1 MRTTWYCLDW
11 WIQLRAR
18 SDSLVGRIWP
28 LGHQLMTAVID
39 SNSIIVTVYFT
50 SFLIFCLL
58 CNIVWTLLHSCT
70 RTYAVVVHTV
80 ILTTLSV
87 YLCMLNGWVVGS
99 DVKLG
104 TWLSPDCQDPFI
116 EGFWWHFNFKSQNTL
131 FLLLS
136 KKKPCRCCGERF
148 SSCRDEVMKRPCEN
162 TFLKLPLKPWTPVQD
177 SKTPAGVAVMWLPGC
192 QCIDSF

>member
-1 MRTTWYCLDW
+1 MYMILSDGMLLCCHLNGGWTDVFCLNVFVVVSVFCLFFCKRIWKVWFDIPDHQLCLSEGWNFLDRHHLVSVVVFIVTLTMRTTWYCLDW

-87 YLCMLNGWVVGS
+87 YLYMTCWMGGLSALMLN
-99 DVKLG
+99 
-104 TWLSPDCQDPFI
+104 
-116 EGFWWHFNFKSQNTL
+116 
-131 FLLLS
+131 
-136 KKKPCRCCGERF
+136 
-148 SSCRDEVMKRPCEN
+148 
-162 TFLKLPLKPWTPVQD
+162 
-177 SKTPAGVAVMWLPGC
+177 
-192 QCIDSF
+192 